1 MGCLSLNFTKNKLSQ
16 HNDFPFQMNY
26 TSLQF
31 DKPIVTQESFWYFF
45 FFVTALVYLSVMEM
59 FFNVDLHIVF

>member
-1 MGCLSLNFTKNKLSQ
+1 
-16 HNDFPFQMNY
+16 MNY

-31 DKPIVTQESFWYFF
+31 DKPIVTQESFSFFPWTNFIFGTFF